1 MKKIVRLFIFL
12 IICSFGLV
20 ACNKKQENLVD
31 EKILVT
37 DMSGAEVYVPKNPKK
52 VAAVSPSTGDLMVA
66 FGLGDVLDGTYYSVN
81 NNPWVKE
88 IYPASEKWF
97 GYDYDL
103 SVEAFIKQ
111 GVDLIFIPEPA
122 TAKNLRDHGL
132 NALCIR
138 QFAETGY
145 GDYVFYFSNIV
156 KQIWG
161 DKVKDRV
168 DMWQNDFTKALND
181 VKKVLSKQTN
191 LEKRT
196 LYYVCGD
203 KDRGLGYTDL
213 GKSLLEFVYDELN
226 IDFICNRFET
236 NRPSAES
243 VLAIDPDI
251 VVIGGIYQK
260 YLLQQ
265 IEIQEPWK
273 ELKAVKNKQ
282 VYNIPVAFVSFE
294 QTCAESSLFI
304 YDMANKLY
312 PELFNYDM
320 EELTKNCIKKYFNYD
335 LTDSDVKNMLAGLD
349 KQGEPLIWKD

>member
-1 MKKIVRLFIFL
+1 MKKILYYVCIMFL
-12 IICSFGLV
+12 IFCATS
-20 ACNKKQENLVD
+20 CENVD
-31 EKILVT
+31 NTEKILVK
-37 DMSGAEVYVPKNPKK
+37 DMSGTEVYIPKNPKK

-66 FGLGDVLDGTYYSVN
+66 FGLGDVLDGTYYSVM

-88 IYPASEKWF
+88 FYPNSENFF

-103 SVEAFIKQ
+103 SVEAFIER
-111 GVDLIFIPEPA
+111 GVDLIFIPEPS
-122 TAKNLRDHGL
+122 TAQNLRDHGL

-161 DKVKDRV
+161 EKVESIVND
-168 DMWQNDFTKALND
+168 WQNEFSTAIKEVSDKI
-181 VKKVLSKQTN
+181 KQAN
-191 LEKRT
+191 LPKRT

-213 GKSLLEFVYDELN
+213 GKSLLEYVYDEMN

-236 NRPSAES
+236 NKPSAES
-243 VLAIDPDI
+243 VLSIDPDI
-251 VVIGGIYQK
+251 VVIGGIYQQ

-273 ELKAVKNKQ
+273 QLSAVKNRY

-294 QTCAESSLFI
+294 QTCAESALFI

-312 PELFNYDM
+312 PELFNYDI
-320 EELTKNCIKKYFNYD
+320 EQLTKDCIKKYFNYD
-335 LTDSDVKNMLAGLD
+335 LTDTDVKNILSGLD
-349 KQGEPLIWKD
+349 KNGEPLIWKE

>member
-1 MKKIVRLFIFL
+1 MKKTIILLLVFLFGI
-12 IICSFGLV
+12 SFSSC
-20 ACNKKQENLVD
+20 ANNSNKN
-31 EKILVT
+31 KILVT
-37 DMSGAEVYVPKNPKK
+37 DMSGTEVYIPKNPKK

-66 FGLGDVLDGTYYSVN
+66 FGLGDILDGTYYSVT
-81 NNPWVKE
+81 NNPWVEE
-88 IYPASEKWF
+88 IYPESKDFF

-103 SVEAFIKQ
+103 SVETFIER

-161 DKVKDRV
+161 DRVSEKVN
-168 DMWQNDFTKALND
+168 MWQNEFSTAIAEVSTKIKNANYD
-181 VKKVLSKQTN
+181 
-191 LEKRT
+191 KRT

-213 GKSLLEFVYDELN
+213 GKSLLEYVYDEMN
-226 IDFICNRFET
+226 IDFVCNRFET
-236 NRPSAES
+236 NKPSAEA
-243 VLAIDPDI
+243 VLSIDPDI
-251 VVIGGIYQK
+251 VVIGGIYQQ

-265 IEIQEPWK
+265 IEVQEPWNQ
-273 ELKAVKNKQ
+273 LKAVKENQ
-282 VYNIPVAFVSFE
+282 VFNIPVAFVSFE
-294 QTCAESSLFI
+294 QTCVESPLFV

-312 PELFNYDM
+312 PELFDYDM
-320 EELTKNCIKKYFNYD
+320 EKLTKECINKYFNYD
-335 LTDSDVKNMLAGLD
+335 LTDSDVQNMLNGLD
-349 KQGEPLIWKD
+349 KNGEPLIWKE